1 MAAPALCQDPLL
13 VMPAK
18 LLHQS
23 QALIRNANLPSCPV
37 ITATIDQERRDE
49 LRVLHR
55 ALQRDFPTMRRALAY
70 YESLIRGDG
79 TTQQVPELGFLRH
92 AAAHNQVDF
101 PRALADR
108 QPGPKPHELQVVFHR
123 ARWLQHRGSKFCLH
137 LLSSLHI
144 VNQGCGIELNE
155 NKKHSMFI
163 SCFGF
168 FSQWWLSL
176 AGAMDTDTEKDS
188 GPISQIKAYFQ
199 TVPWC
204 FYISYGKLLSPS
216 HTSFQTKENLRWLDA
231 KTLGSMS
238 MRSLKTEAKWKL
250 FLGCFFSTCT
260 YSFSL

>member
-1 MAAPALCQDPLL
+1 MKRKHMPSHVQLQERMPRYMRTDDEELRHNDVFAMVKATMAAPALCQDPLL
-13 VMPAK
+13 VMPAQ

-123 ARWLQHRGSKFCLH
+123 AR
-137 LLSSLHI
+137 
-144 VNQGCGIELNE
+144 
-155 NKKHSMFI
+155 
-163 SCFGF
+163 
-168 FSQWWLSL
+168 
-176 AGAMDTDTEKDS
+176 
-188 GPISQIKAYFQ
+188 
-199 TVPWC
+199 
-204 FYISYGKLLSPS
+204 
-216 HTSFQTKENLRWLDA
+216 
-231 KTLGSMS
+231 
-238 MRSLKTEAKWKL
+238 
-250 FLGCFFSTCT
+250 
-260 YSFSL
+260 